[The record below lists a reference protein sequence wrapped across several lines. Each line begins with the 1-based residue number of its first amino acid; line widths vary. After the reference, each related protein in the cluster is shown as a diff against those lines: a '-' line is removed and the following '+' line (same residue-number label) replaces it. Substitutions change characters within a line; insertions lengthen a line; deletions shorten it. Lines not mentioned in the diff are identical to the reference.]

1 VEDQEN
7 KVNYNVIYGIINHQ
21 GVAMKRSDL
30 IKQIIARKEQL
41 NITIENLAK
50 LSDLGVRTVNR
61 VLANED
67 VKLSTIESITNL
79 LGLDFAGN
87 EIVPLD
93 ELNKQRAKSKATFM
107 ASLVQGTSALEMQGL
122 DKESVNNIIS
132 MYEKEFLDGEYSNT
146 LWVA

>member
-1 VEDQEN
+1 
-7 KVNYNVIYGIINHQ
+7 
-21 GVAMKRSDL
+21 MKRLDL

-50 LSDLGVRTVNR
+50 LSSLGVRTVNR

-67 VKLSTIESITNL
+67 VKLSTIESITNF

-87 EIVPLD
+87 EVVSLD
-93 ELNKQRAKSKATFM
+93 ELKKQRAKQKATFM
-107 ASLVQGTSALEMQGL
+107 ASLVQSTSALEMQGL
-122 DKESVNNIIS
+122 DEDNLNSIIS
-132 MYEKEFLDGEYSNT
+132 MYEKEFLEGEYSNT

>member
-1 VEDQEN
+1 
-7 KVNYNVIYGIINHQ
+7 
-21 GVAMKRSDL
+21 MKRLDL
-30 IKQIIARKEQL
+30 VKQIIARKEQL

-50 LSDLGVRTVNR
+50 LSGLGVRTVNR

-79 LGLDFAGN
+79 LGLDFAGK

-93 ELNKQRAKSKATFM
+93 ELKKQRAKSKAIFM
-107 ASLVQGTSALEMQGL
+107 ASLVQDTSALEMQGL
-122 DKESVNNIIS
+122 DKENINNIIS
-132 MYEKEFLDGEYSNT
+132 MYEQEFLNGNYQDT

>member
-1 VEDQEN
+1 
-7 KVNYNVIYGIINHQ
+7 
-21 GVAMKRSDL
+21 MKRLDL
-30 IKQIIARKEQL
+30 IKQIIARKEKL

-50 LSDLGVRTVNR
+50 LSGLGVRTINR

-87 EIVPLD
+87 EIVPLE
-93 ELNKQRAKSKATFM
+93 ELKKQRAKQKAIFM
-107 ASLVQGTSALEMQGL
+107 ASLVQSTSALEMQGL
-122 DKESVNNIIS
+122 DNDNINNIIS
-132 MYEKEFLDGEYSNT
+132 MYEKEFLNGEYQNT

>member
-1 VEDQEN
+1 
-7 KVNYNVIYGIINHQ
+7 
-21 GVAMKRSDL
+21 MKRLDL

-50 LSDLGVRTVNR
+50 LSGLGVRTVNR

-87 EIVPLD
+87 EIVLLD
-93 ELNKQRAKSKATFM
+93 ELRKQRAKQKAIFM
-107 ASLVQGTSALEMQGL
+107 ASLVVTIQHQ
-122 DKESVNNIIS
+122 ES
-132 MYEKEFLDGEYSNT
+132 G
-146 LWVA
+146 

>member
-1 VEDQEN
+1 
-7 KVNYNVIYGIINHQ
+7 
-21 GVAMKRSDL
+21 MKRLDL

-41 NITIENLAK
+41 SITIENLAK
-50 LSDLGVRTVNR
+50 LSGLGTRTVNR

-67 VKLSTIESITNL
+67 VKLSTIESITNF

-93 ELNKQRAKSKATFM
+93 ELKKQRAKEKAIFM
-107 ASLVQGTSALEMQGL
+107 ASLVQSTSALEMQGL
-122 DKESVNNIIS
+122 DEDNVNNIIS
-132 MYEKEFLDGEYSNT
+132 MYEKEFLNGNYQDT

>member
-1 VEDQEN
+1 
-7 KVNYNVIYGIINHQ
+7 
-21 GVAMKRSDL
+21 MKRLDL

-50 LSDLGVRTVNR
+50 LSSLGVRTVNR

-67 VKLSTIESITNL
+67 VKLSTIESITNF

-87 EIVPLD
+87 EVVSLD
-93 ELNKQRAKSKATFM
+93 ELKKHRAKQKATFM
-107 ASLVQGTSALEMQGL
+107 ASLVQSTSALEMQGL
-122 DKESVNNIIS
+122 DENSVNSIIS
-132 MYEKEFLDGEYSNT
+132 MYEKEFLNGNYQDT